1 MNAPVRIDAA
11 EARRQLLAKMLS
23 GKASPAA
30 AATPDPILPRDPA
43 RLVPLTAEQS
53 QLWLHAQMAPDM
65 PLYNESITIHRLGP
79 YNHAAL
85 EYALSEIVRRHAIW
99 RTAFVEI
106 EGELVQ
112 QVAPAQPMTLALID
126 ISHLPEGER
135 EAEALRLATED
146 ARAPIPFE
154 QAPLFRARVVKLGEE
169 EHRLYL
175 TLHHIIFDGVS
186 IYRTLV
192 PELAALVKAFEAGEP
207 SPLAEPALQYADYA
221 AWQADDTDASKIT
234 RQIDFWRGALAE
246 PLPRLE
252 VAGDRPRSPAPTH
265 AGSMEVFELSESLI
279 HALKS
284 LARTEGATLYMVLLA
299 AYKAMLFRYTGD
311 TDIIVGGVTDTRR
324 RPELQAL
331 MGYFLNTM
339 ALRSQPKGDT
349 PFRAY
354 LADVKRSVIGAL
366 GASDVPFD
374 RLIRALD
381 IKRGSGTHPLFNT
394 LFSIEPPV
402 DPFPAGWDLTQ
413 MDVVVGA
420 AKYDLYLELDE
431 RPEGMAG
438 RFLYS
443 TELFDKATIH
453 RMIAH
458 WTRLLEGVAADPSTP
473 LAKLPMIDAEERR
486 LLVETW
492 NQTAKPLPYSNVVD
506 WFAARVAEM
515 PEAVALDSGA
525 HHWTYAE
532 LDRQADAIAA
542 KLVAGGIAP
551 GQLVGLA
558 LDRSPWMVAAMIGV
572 AKAGAAYLPLDPG
585 FPPAR
590 LATIVEGAE
599 PALILVEPGTEDVI
613 PSQRVAEILLPLW
626 EKEGGAQRRKD
637 EGDEARNLSECPPH
651 PSQASLGPLPSP
663 TRGEGERGARPVG
676 AAPQL
681 VLDRVWPVE
690 AFDTP
695 EIDGEALAYVLYT
708 SGSTGK
714 PKGVEIP
721 HAALVNLLMAMQE
734 EPGFAEG
741 ESLLALTTL
750 SFDIAELE
758 LWLPLVSGG
767 RIILASREVASDM
780 AALAEMIAETKPDVM
795 QATPATWRGLIE
807 AGWAGD
813 PDLRILCG
821 GEALPRA
828 LVEQLLPRVGQ
839 LWNMYGP
846 TETTIWST
854 VAKIEAGTGPV
865 PIGRPIANTL
875 IRILDPSGNDLP
887 VGGIGELHIGGRGVA
902 VGYRGRP
909 DLTAERFI
917 DHQRTRLYRT
927 GDLARWRADGV
938 LECLGRTDTEE
949 KIRGFRI
956 AIEEVEGALSKLP
969 GVTAA
974 AVRAWPDA
982 SGERALAGYV
992 VGEGDAAE
1000 WRAALGETLPEY
1012 MIPSRFL
1019 SLDALPMTP
1028 NGKVDRKAL
1037 PEPGVST
1044 DRIASPPETPEEE
1057 KLAAI
1062 WQSVLKVDTVYRD
1075 DDFFD
1080 LGGHS
1085 LLIARLLRRIQADY
1099 GIKLPMAALFRA
1111 PKLAD
1116 MAALITSDQP
1126 IDASALIPIQPHGT
1140 RPAILWLDGG
1150 STFIPLA
1157 DRLGTDQPFFGI
1169 SVDGV
1174 LDAAGGCPKSFEEAA
1189 ALVVAT
1195 LREVQP
1201 HGPYRIGGWCTSGIL
1216 AFAVASQ
1223 LRAAGEDV
1231 ALLMLVHAFHPVK
1244 ARKIGSVRFFLSKLR
1259 FHIGKS
1265 LAQPKGKKLGYFFER
1280 LQGMSD
1286 AAALAGGR
1294 EAVLQPKLRS
1304 ALDRI
1309 AIQYD
1314 PPPYDGDVVLFQP
1327 SEHPDVLDF
1336 EEDWANDV
1344 TGTFTAYVV
1353 PGGHRTILEP
1363 PFVDSFAAMLKPE
1376 LDRAGAAPP
1385 QRLAS

>member
-1 MNAPVRIDAA
+1 MNAPARIDAA
-11 EARRQLLAKMLS
+11 EARRQLLARMLS
-23 GKASPAA
+23 GAASPATA
-30 AATPDPILPRDPA
+30 APEPIAPRDPA
-43 RLVPLTAEQS
+43 RTVPLTAEQN

-65 PLYNESITIHRLGP
+65 PLYNESITIHRLGA

-99 RTAFVEI
+99 RTAFVEV
-106 EGELVQ
+106 EGELIQ
-112 QVAPAQPMTLALID
+112 QVASARPMTLALID
-126 ISHLPEGER
+126 ISHLPDGER

-146 ARAPIPFE
+146 ARAPIAFDR
-154 QAPLFRARVVKLGEE
+154 APLFRARVVKLGEE

-192 PELAALVKAFEAGEP
+192 PELAALVAAYEAGQP
-207 SPLAEPALQYADYA
+207 SPLAEPVLQYADYA
-221 AWQADDTDASKIT
+221 AWQAGQTDPAAIS
-234 RQIDFWRGALAE
+234 RQIEHWRAELVE

-252 VAGDRPRSPAPTH
+252 VAGDRPRPRLPTH
-265 AGSMEVFELSESLI
+265 AGSMEVFELSGELI
-279 HALKS
+279 DRLKE
-284 LARTEGATLYMVLLA
+284 LARAEGATLYMVLLA

-339 ALRSQPKGDT
+339 ALRSRPQADT
-349 PFRAY
+349 PFRDY
-354 LADVKRSVIGAL
+354 LASVKRSVIGAL

-374 RLIRALD
+374 RLVRALD

-402 DPFPAGWDLTQ
+402 DPFPEGWDLTQ

-443 TELFDKATIH
+443 TELFDVPTIH

-458 WTRLLEGVAADPSTP
+458 WTRLLEGVAADPATP
-473 LAKLPMIDAEERR
+473 LAKLPMIDTAEQQ

-492 NQTAKPLPYSNVVD
+492 NDTARPLPFSNVVD

-515 PEAVALDSGA
+515 PDAIALDYGA
-525 HHWTYAE
+525 HHWSYAE
-532 LDRQADAIAA
+532 LDRQADAIAV
-542 KLVAGGIAP
+542 KLVAQRISP
-551 GQLVGLA
+551 GQLIGLA
-558 LDRSPWMVAAMIGV
+558 LERSPWMVAAMIGV
-572 AKAGAAYLPLDPG
+572 ARTGAAYLPLDPG

-590 LATIVEGAE
+590 LALITEGAQ
-599 PALILVEPGTEDVI
+599 PALVLVEPGTE
-613 PSQRVAEILLPLW
+613 RALP
-626 EKEGGAQRRKD
+626 E
-637 EGDEARNLSECPPH
+637 
-651 PSQASLGPLPSP
+651 
-663 TRGEGERGARPVG
+663 G
-676 AAPQL
+676 AAPL
-681 VLDRVWPVE
+681 LMLERTWPVE
-690 AFDTP
+690 PCPMPA
-695 EIDGEALAYVLYT
+695 IDGEALAYVLYT

-721 HAALVNLLMAMQE
+721 HAALVNLLMAMQQA
-734 EPGFAEG
+734 PGFAEG
-741 ESLLALTTL
+741 ESLLAVTTL

-767 RIILASREVASDM
+767 RIILASRDVATDM
-780 AALAEMIAETKPDVM
+780 AALAEMIDATEPDVV

-813 PDLRILCG
+813 SDLRILCG

-828 LVEQLLPRVGQ
+828 LVEQLLPRVGE

-854 VAKIEAGTGPV
+854 VSKIEAGNGPV
-865 PIGRPIANTL
+865 PIGRPIANTSV
-875 IRILDPSGNDLP
+875 RILDPSGNDLP

-902 VGYRGRP
+902 SGYRGRP

-917 DHQRTRLYRT
+917 DHHGILLYRT
-927 GDLARWRADGV
+927 GDLARWRSDGV

-969 GVTAA
+969 GVTGA

-982 SGERALAGYV
+982 SGERALAGYI
-992 VGEGDAAE
+992 VGTGDAAE
-1000 WRAALGETLPEY
+1000 WRAALAETLPDY
-1012 MIPSRFL
+1012 MIPSRFV
-1019 SLDALPMTP
+1019 SLDTLPMTP

-1044 DRIASPPETPEEE
+1044 DRAVAPPETPAEQ

-1062 WQSVLKVDTVYRD
+1062 WQAVLKVETVYRD

-1085 LLIARLLRRIQADY
+1085 LLIARLLRRIEADY
-1099 GIKLPMAALFRA
+1099 GIRLPMAALFRA
-1111 PKLAD
+1111 PRLAD
-1116 MAALITSDQP
+1116 MAALIDSDQP
-1126 IDASALIPIQPHGT
+1126 IEASALIPIQPLGSK
-1140 RPAILWLDGG
+1140 PAILWLDGG

-1169 SVDGV
+1169 SVDGI
-1174 LDAAGGCPKSFEEAA
+1174 LEAAGGCPKTLEEAA
-1189 ALVVAT
+1189 RLVVGT

-1201 HGPYRIGGWCTSGIL
+1201 HGPYRLGGWCTSGIL
-1216 AFAVASQ
+1216 AFAVAAQ
-1223 LRAAGEDV
+1223 LRATGEEV
-1231 ALLMLVHAFHPVK
+1231 PLLMLVHAFHPVQ
-1244 ARKIGSVRFFLSKLR
+1244 ARKIGSVRFFMSKLR

-1265 LAQPKGKKLGYFFER
+1265 LRQPKGERLSYFFAR

-1304 ALDRI
+1304 ALDH
-1309 AIQYD
+1309 AAVLYT
-1314 PPPYDGDVVLFQP
+1314 PSPYEGDVVLFQP
-1327 SEHPDVLDF
+1327 SDHPDVLDF
-1336 EEDWANDV
+1336 ERDWATDV
-1344 TGTFTAYVV
+1344 RGRFTAHVV
-1353 PGGHRTILEP
+1353 TGGHRTMLEP
-1363 PFVDSFAAMLKPE
+1363 PHVDEFAALLKAA
-1376 LDRAGAAPP
+1376 LDRVD
-1385 QRLAS
+1385 

>member
-1 MNAPVRIDAA
+1 MNMPARIDAA
-11 EARRQLLAKMLS
+11 EARRKLLERMLS
-23 GKASPAA
+23 GQASPAA
-30 AATPDPILPRDPA
+30 TATPDPILPRDPA
-43 RLVPLTAEQS
+43 RIVPLTAEQN

-65 PLYNESITIHRLGP
+65 PLYNESITIHRLGR
-79 YNHAAL
+79 YDHAAM
-85 EYALSEIVRRHAIW
+85 EAALSEVVRRHAIW
-99 RTAFVEI
+99 RTAFVEV

-112 QVAPAQPMTLALID
+112 QVAPARPISLEIID
-126 ISHLPEGER
+126 ISHIPPAER

-146 ARAPIPFE
+146 ARAPIPFD

-192 PELAALVKAFEAGEP
+192 PELAALVAAYEKGEP
-207 SPLAEPALQYADYA
+207 SPLPEPALQYADYA
-221 AWQADDTDASKIT
+221 AWQADDTDNAAIA
-234 RQIDFWRGALAE
+234 RQLDHWRAALAE

-252 VAGDRPRSPAPTH
+252 VAGDRPRSPTPTH
-265 AGSMEVFELSESLI
+265 AGSMEVFELSGPLIDSL
-279 HALKS
+279 KE
-284 LARTEGATLYMVLLA
+284 LARAEGATLYMVLLA

-311 TDIIVGGVTDTRR
+311 ADIIVGGVTDTRR
-324 RPELQAL
+324 RPELQPL

-339 ALRSQPKGDT
+339 ALRSRPRGDV

-354 LADVKRSVIGAL
+354 LAEVKRSVIGAL

-402 DPFPAGWDLTQ
+402 DPFPEGWDLTQ

-443 TELFDKATIH
+443 TELFDASTIH

-473 LAKLPMIDAEERR
+473 LATLPMIDADEQT
-486 LLVETW
+486 LLAETW
-492 NQTAKPLPYSNVVD
+492 NDTAKPLPYSNVVD
-506 WFAARVAEM
+506 WFAAYVAEM
-515 PEAVALDSGA
+515 PDAAALDFGA

-532 LDRQADAIAA
+532 LDRQADSIAA
-542 KLVAGGIAP
+542 KLIARGVKP

-558 LDRSPWMVAAMIGV
+558 LERSPWMVAAMIGV
-572 AKAGAAYLPLDPG
+572 AKTGAAYLPLDPG

-590 LATIVEGAE
+590 LALIVEGAQ

-613 PSQRVAEILLPLW
+613 P
-626 EKEGGAQRRKD
+626 
-637 EGDEARNLSECPPH
+637 
-651 PSQASLGPLPSP
+651 AS
-663 TRGEGERGARPVG
+663 

-690 AFDTP
+690 PYAAP
-695 EIDGEALAYVLYT
+695 AIDGEALAYVLYT

-734 EPGFAEG
+734 APGFAEG
-741 ESLLALTTL
+741 ESLVALTTL

-780 AALAEMIAETKPDVM
+780 AALAEMIAETRPDVM

-854 VAKIEAGTGPV
+854 VARIEPGTGPV
-865 PIGRPIANTL
+865 PIGRPIANTQV
-875 IRILDPSGNDLP
+875 RILDPSGNDLP
-887 VGGIGELHIGGRGVA
+887 VGGIGELHIGGRGLA
-902 VGYRGRP
+902 CGYRGRP
-909 DLTAERFI
+909 DLTAERFV
-917 DHQRTRLYRT
+917 DHRGIRLYRT

-969 GVTAA
+969 GVAAA

-992 VGEGDAAE
+992 VGTGEPAE
-1000 WRAALGETLPEY
+1000 WRAALAETLPEY
-1012 MIPSRFL
+1012 MIPSRFV

-1044 DRIASPPETPEEE
+1044 TRRETPPETYDEQ

-1062 WQSVLKVDTVYRD
+1062 WQAVLKVDQVYRD

-1169 SVDGV
+1169 SVDAV

-1189 ALVVAT
+1189 RLVVAT

-1231 ALLMLVHAFHPVK
+1231 PLLMLVHAFHPVK
-1244 ARKIGSVRFFLSKLR
+1244 ARRIGSVRFFLSKLR

-1265 LAQPKGKKLGYFFER
+1265 LHQPKGKRLSYFFER

-1304 ALDRI
+1304 ALDRA
-1309 AIQYD
+1309 AIHYT
-1314 PPPYDGDVVLFQP
+1314 PKPYDGAVVLFQP

-1336 EEDWANDV
+1336 EQDWAKDV
-1344 TGTFTAYVV
+1344 TGGFTGHVV
-1353 PGGHRTILEP
+1353 PGGHRTMLEP
-1363 PFVDSFAAMLKPE
+1363 PFVDTFAALLQPV
-1376 LDRAGAAPP
+1376 LDSVEEPP
-1385 QRLAS
+1385 RERLAS